1 MITLSIYASK
11 YYSLH
16 GEIMATRRKRIY
28 KTSADLN
35 TFKYLKGVKVNKDW
49 WYTATLINS
58 PKYAYYQMLLTKK
71 LTSPEVIDKV
81 EEAKSYDRVKVV
93 GEAVKEVAKEYRETS
108 PDVVMKEG
116 ASVLKAIE
124 ATSKEIEERAK
135 AIESLVAL
143 IPT

>member
-1 MITLSIYASK
+1 
-11 YYSLH
+11 
-16 GEIMATRRKRIY
+16 MATRRNRIY

-35 TFKYLKGVKVNKDW
+35 TFRYLKGVKVNKDW

-71 LTSPEVIDKV
+71 LTSPEVIDRV
-81 EEAKSYDRVKVV
+81 EAEKGYDRVKVV

-108 PDVVMKEG
+108 VDTAFKEG
-116 ASVLKAIE
+116 ESVLKAIE

-135 AIESLVAL
+135 AVETLVAL

>member
-1 MITLSIYASK
+1 MP
-11 YYSLH
+11 
-16 GEIMATRRKRIY
+16 TRRNRIY

-71 LTSPEVIDKV
+71 LRDPEVLDELERKKGYERV
-81 EEAKSYDRVKVV
+81 EVI
-93 GEAVKEVAKEYRETS
+93 GEAVKGVAKEYRETS
-108 PDVVMKEG
+108 PDVAMKEG
-116 ASVLKAIE
+116 ESVLKAIE

-135 AIESLVAL
+135 AVEALVAL